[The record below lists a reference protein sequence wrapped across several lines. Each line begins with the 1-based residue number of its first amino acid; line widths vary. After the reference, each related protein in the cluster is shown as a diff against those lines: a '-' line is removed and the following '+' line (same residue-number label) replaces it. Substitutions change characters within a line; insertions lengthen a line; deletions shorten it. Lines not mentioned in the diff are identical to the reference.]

1 MARPGKS
8 QFCLF
13 SFIPPLLLL
22 PCFNPALTGPKTF
35 SVFAAASCS
44 IGIGSL
50 RDKSGA
56 FGLGL
61 SGRLDLLVGQKVQ
74 VGEIKR
80 DAHRRIVPRGNSME
94 LHGTC
99 IISKLPCIFRHILL
113 VEACRFQL
121 LSSPAFLES
130 SWALSCWRRRP
141 CIFSTFTLRSVKN
154 LFFLSCNFPFS
165 FCDGLEL

>member
-1 MARPGKS
+1 MAKPGKS

-35 SVFAAASCS
+35 SVLAAASCS

-56 FGLGL
+56 VGLGL

-80 DAHRRIVPRGNSME
+80 DAHRRIVLRGNSME

-99 IISKLPCIFRHILL
+99 IISKLHCFFRHILL
-113 VEACRFQL
+113 LEACRFQL
-121 LSSPAFLES
+121 LSLPAFLES

-141 CIFSTFTLRSVKN
+141 CIFIRH
-154 LFFLSCNFPFS
+154 
-165 FCDGLEL
+165 